1 MDKAALLA
9 EILRLPEDER
19 WQLVA
24 EVRESLPDD
33 DLDFS
38 LTAEQDA
45 ELDRRIAEHE
55 KDPSR
60 AIPWEQVLADLRSR
74 IK

>member
-1 MDKAALLA
+1 MDRAALLA

-24 EVRESLPDD
+24 EVRESLPEDG
-33 DLDFS
+33 LDFS
-38 LTAEQDA
+38 LTEEQDA
-45 ELDRRIAEHE
+45 ELDRRIAEHA

>member
-1 MDKAALLA
+1 MDRAALLA

-24 EVRESLPDD
+24 EVRDSLPDD

-74 IK
+74 IQ

>member
-1 MDKAALLA
+1 MDRAALLA

-33 DLDFS
+33 ELDFS

-55 KDPSR
+55 RDPSR